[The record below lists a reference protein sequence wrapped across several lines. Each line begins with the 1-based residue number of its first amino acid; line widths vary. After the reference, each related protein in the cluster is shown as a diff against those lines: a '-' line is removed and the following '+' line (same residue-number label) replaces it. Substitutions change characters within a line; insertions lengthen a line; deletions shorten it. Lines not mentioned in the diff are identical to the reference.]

1 MSSYTAIIK
10 CKVCGKVLA
19 EIKTNHKPRPDWF
32 VPQDIVTEEF
42 ALSPLYCQDCLDG
55 GSSNND

>member
-10 CKVCGKVLA
+10 CKACGKVLA
-19 EIKTNHKPRPDWF
+19 EINAHHESKPNWF

-42 ALSPLYCQDCLDG
+42 GLSPIYCQDCLDG
-55 GSSNND
+55 RSSNND